1 MVEVADPEVGGQ
13 AATGRKEIHQ
23 GKDFMHTP
31 AHVQE
36 LVVDMAT
43 IRVADGT
50 PFPDPA
56 EDGPQS
62 VEDRNDEEG
71 DPHQ

>member
-1 MVEVADPEVGGQ
+1 
-13 AATGRKEIHQ
+13 
-23 GKDFMHTP
+23 MHTP

-71 DPHQ
+71 DSHQ